1 MLAHH
6 FRWSDRVLGSI
17 NPEALVVT
25 LLRDPVKNF
34 ESVWGF
40 FRDAPFVQWM
50 GEDRKLADFL
60 ENPKKYYNDQTPWY
74 YRAHNYMAFDLGL
87 DWERDD
93 DQYVQ
98 EAIKLMEQRFGLV
111 LLTDFFEESLVLLKG
126 SLQLTQVSLKPPRK
140 TQI

>member
-60 ENPKKYYNDQTPWY
+60 ENPKKYQKIGTSKAMTSFFSRNHMTFEFGADCHSA
-74 YRAHNYMAFDLGL
+74 RARGL
-87 DWERDD
+87 D
-93 DQYVQ
+93 
-98 EAIKLMEQRFGLV
+98 
-111 LLTDFFEESLVLLKG
+111 SH
-126 SLQLTQVSLKPPRK
+126 
-140 TQI
+140 QI